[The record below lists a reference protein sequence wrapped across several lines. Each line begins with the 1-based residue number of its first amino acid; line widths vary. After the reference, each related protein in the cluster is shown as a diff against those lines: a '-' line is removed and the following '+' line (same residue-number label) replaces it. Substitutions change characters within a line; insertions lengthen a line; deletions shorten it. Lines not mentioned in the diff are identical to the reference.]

1 MPSSAG
7 YSRSRTPYILGTPP
21 ILGLYS
27 LREVAKGEMGT
38 IQVHALFSMS
48 DLGQIKQQLGLHSEN
63 PSQFIESFQQISIKF
78 DDV

>member
-1 MPSSAG
+1 
-7 YSRSRTPYILGTPP
+7 
-21 ILGLYS
+21 
-27 LREVAKGEMGT
+27 MGT

-78 DDV
+78 DDVWSIVFVWYISY